1 MRLKELNSWIISI
14 GLHGLLFMAA
24 IFTWKTNKIINPD
37 PSISV
42 DIIAENAQ
50 DIGNS
55 AQMADQQNQL
65 SQEESTNTP
74 QSQASE
80 IAPPPPPPSEP
91 IVQQAPKPIETSAPK
106 PLEALK
112 ALISKPQPK
121 PAPTIP
127 TPKPAPIQ
135 KAPTPTPQPQTPIK
149 KVITAP
155 QKPISKA
162 PIQNND
168 IDYRFDIP
176 AAQKSSSGV
185 NSGVK
190 NAPKLTSSGQTS
202 KGQGQGAGKRLQSG
216 LENVLRD
223 QVKRCWVEPADLS
236 DKQSLLVELQ
246 IELNENGTLMRVPK
260 LIYPSSK
267 SGASASLLVAI
278 DNAIRATK
286 QCAPYVLPPDR
297 YAEWQN
303 FTFRFDPQKL
313 RH

>member
-1 MRLKELNSWIISI
+1 MRLKELNSWIISL

-24 IFTWKTNKIINPD
+24 IFTWKTSKIINPD

-42 DIIAENAQ
+42 DIIAQQAQ

-55 AQMADQQNQL
+55 SQMADQQNQL
-65 SQEESTNTP
+65 SQEESKTAP
-74 QSQASE
+74 QSQSVE
-80 IAPPPPPPSEP
+80 TPPPPPPSEP
-91 IVQQAPKPIETSAPK
+91 IVQQAPKPIETSTPK

-121 PAPTIP
+121 PAQKEPS
-127 TPKPAPIQ
+127 PIQ
-135 KAPTPTPQPQTPIK
+135 KTPQPNPQPQTPIK
-149 KVITAP
+149 KAITAP

-162 PIQNND
+162 PIQNDN

-190 NAPKLTSSGQTS
+190 NAPRMTASGQTS
-202 KGQGQGAGKRLQSG
+202 KGQGQGAGKKLQSS

-236 DKQSLLVELQ
+236 DPQSLLVELQ
-246 IELNENGTLMRVPK
+246 IELNDNGTLLRPPK
-260 LIYPSSK
+260 LKYPASK
-267 SGASASLLVAI
+267 SGASSSLLVAI

>member
-65 SQEESTNTP
+65 SQEEGTNTP
-74 QSQASE
+74 QSQTSE

-91 IVQQAPKPIETSAPK
+91 IVQQTPKPIETSAPK

-112 ALISKPQPK
+112 ALITKPQPK
-121 PAPTIP
+121 PTPTNP
-127 TPKPAPIQ
+127 TPKTAPIQ
-135 KAPTPTPQPQTPIK
+135 KTPSPQPQTTIK
-149 KVITAP
+149 KAITAP
-155 QKPISKA
+155 QKPINKL
-162 PIQNND
+162 PMNND
-168 IDYRFDIP
+168 NIDYRFDIP

-190 NAPKLTSSGQTS
+190 NAPRLTSSGQTS

-246 IELNENGTLMRVPK
+246 IELNENGTLMRQPK
-260 LIYPSSK
+260 LIYPASEINVSS
-267 SGASASLLVAI
+267 SLKVAI
-278 DNAIRATK
+278 DNAKRATK

>member
-1 MRLKELNSWIISI
+1 MRLKELNSWIISL
-14 GLHGLLFMAA
+14 GLHGLLFMAV

-42 DIIAENAQ
+42 DIIAEHAE

-55 AQMADQQNQL
+55 SQMADQQNQL
-65 SQEESTNTP
+65 SHEENIIAP
-74 QSQASE
+74 QSQTAE
-80 IAPPPPPPSEP
+80 TTPPPPPPEP
-91 IVQQAPKPIETSAPK
+91 ILQPSPKPIENTAPK

-121 PAPTIP
+121 PAPI
-127 TPKPAPIQ
+127 
-135 KAPTPTPQPQTPIK
+135 TPQPKQAPVQKPPQPQPQIQQPVKKAITP
-149 KVITAP
+149 P
-155 QKPISKA
+155 QKQISKL
-162 PIQNND
+162 PIPND
-168 IDYRFDIP
+168 NIDYRFDIP

-190 NAPKLTSSGQTS
+190 NAPRMTASGQTS
-202 KGQGQGAGKRLQSG
+202 KGQGQGAGKKLQSS

-236 DKQSLLVELQ
+236 DPQSLLVELQ
-246 IELNENGTLMRVPK
+246 IELNENGTLLRPPK
-260 LIYPSSK
+260 LKYPNSK

>member
-14 GLHGLLFMAA
+14 GLHGLLFMAV
-24 IFTWKTNKIINPD
+24 IFTWKTNKIFNPD

-42 DIIAENAQ
+42 DIVAEQAQ

-65 SQEESTNTP
+65 SKEETEVTP
-74 QSQASE
+74 QSQSVE
-80 IAPPPPPPSEP
+80 TAPPPPPTEP
-91 IVQQAPKPIETSAPK
+91 IVQRAPTPVENTAPK

-121 PAPTIP
+121 PEPINNQSKQAPVQ
-127 TPKPAPIQ
+127 KPQQAVQ
-135 KAPTPTPQPQTPIK
+135 QPIK
-149 KVITAP
+149 KAIPA
-155 QKPISKA
+155 QKPISKL
-162 PIQNND
+162 PNPNN
-168 IDYRFDIP
+168 IDYQFDIP
-176 AAQKSSSGV
+176 AATKSSSGV

-190 NAPKLTSSGQTS
+190 SAPRLTASGQTS
-202 KGQGQGAGKRLQSG
+202 KGQGQGAGKRLQSS

-223 QVKRCWVEPADLS
+223 QVKRCWAEPADLS
-236 DKQSLLVELQ
+236 DPQSLLVELQ
-246 IELNENGTLMRVPK
+246 IELNENGALLRPPK
-260 LIYPSSK
+260 LKYPNSK

-286 QCAPYVLPPDR
+286 QCAPYVLPPER

>member
-24 IFTWKTNKIINPD
+24 IFTWKTSKIINPD

-42 DIIAENAQ
+42 DIIAQQAQ

-55 AQMADQQNQL
+55 SQMADQQNQL
-65 SQEESTNTP
+65 SQEESKTAP
-74 QSQASE
+74 QSQSVE
-80 IAPPPPPPSEP
+80 TPPPPPSEP
-91 IVQQAPKPIETSAPK
+91 IVQQAPKPIETSTPK

-121 PAPTIP
+121 PAQ
-127 TPKPAPIQ
+127 KEPAPIQ
-135 KAPTPTPQPQTPIK
+135 KAPQPNPQPQTPIK
-149 KVITAP
+149 KAISAP
-155 QKPISKA
+155 QKPISKS
-162 PIQNND
+162 PIQNDN

-190 NAPKLTSSGQTS
+190 NAPRMTASGQTS

-286 QCAPYVLPPDR
+286 QCAPYVLPSDR